1 MEGILLVNK
10 PKGPTSFHIIKT
22 LRKVTGVRKIGHAGT
37 LDPGAR
43 GLLIVLVGKATKH
56 AQYFERMK
64 KRYVAKILLGVRTD
78 TDDRE
83 GTVIEQK
90 ETSVLSK
97 AILQKALSAF
107 SGSIMQRPPRY
118 SAVKY
123 CGRRAYDLARQGKEF
138 KLKPRQIEI
147 HDLQLIYY
155 DHPIIKIALSCSK
168 GTYVRS
174 IARDLGDQLG
184 TGATLHS
191 LIRTQI
197 GRWSI
202 MQSLHYKDMLD
213 AHAVSQH
220 LIPIEIDSA
229 EGYNG
234 VTSDEQTRC
243 QERAS
248 T

>member
-22 LRKVTGVRKIGHAGT
+22 LRKVTGVRKMGHAGT

-56 AQYFERMK
+56 AQYFERMRK
-64 KRYVAKILLGVRTD
+64 SYVGKILLGVRTD
-78 TDDRE
+78 SDDRE
-83 GTVIEQK
+83 GKVIEK
-90 ETSVLSK
+90 RETGVLSDE
-97 AILQKALSAF
+97 LLRKALSAF

-123 CGRRAYDLARQGKEF
+123 SGRRAYELARKGKDFHLE
-138 KLKPRQIEI
+138 PRPVTI
-147 HDLQLIYY
+147 HDIQLVYY
-155 DHPIIKIALSCSK
+155 DHPFVKVALTCSK
-168 GTYVRS
+168 GTYIRA
-174 IARDLGDQLG
+174 IARDLGEQLG

-191 LIRTQI
+191 LIRTKI

-202 MQSLHYKDMLD
+202 VQSLHHKAMLD
-213 AHAVSQH
+213 AHVISKH
-220 LIPIEIDSA
+220 LIPIETACGGSNA
-229 EGYNG
+229 P
-234 VTSDEQTRC
+234 SSKHPRC

-248 T
+248 V